1 MVAIQYHK
9 GQPCVYSSVFC
20 QEGFCSECEICQ
32 NWNLKL
38 HENLTQAGAGL
49 RARTTTKKPELA
61 ASLK

>member
-32 NWNLKL
+32 NWNLKVS
-38 HENLTQAGAGL
+38 EDASQVGSAWQT
-49 RARTTTKKPELA
+49 RTKVRKLELA
-61 ASLK
+61 GTRK